1 MITVFELC
9 CFCNI
14 TLYIICNI
22 RVIPTLTSIKINC
35 EINRDDSAKRNTN
48 KKSRN
53 DSIQVGLGLGLGGA
67 ENHIFTFFFISFA
80 IREFT
85 LVGDLTYLITG
96 IASYVP
102 VADHSVSRLSR
113 LAIASARQQPCIAAV
128 IIEVDVPVMHA

>member
-1 MITVFELC
+1 M
-9 CFCNI
+9 
-14 TLYIICNI
+14 
-22 RVIPTLTSIKINC
+22 LTSIKINC

-67 ENHIFTFFFISFA
+67 ENHIFAFFISFA

-85 LVGDLTYLITG
+85 LVGDLTYLIIG

-113 LAIASARQQPCIAAV
+113 LAIASACQQPCIAAV